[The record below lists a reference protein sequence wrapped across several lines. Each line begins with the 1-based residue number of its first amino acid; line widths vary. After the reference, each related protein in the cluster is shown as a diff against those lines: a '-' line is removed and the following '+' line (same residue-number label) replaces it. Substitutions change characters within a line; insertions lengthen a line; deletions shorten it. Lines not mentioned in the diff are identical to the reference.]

1 MMNRYLRDRMIGRD
15 RARRDYRRDGRNA
28 YGSRGG
34 YVRDSRREDYRDRDY
49 DRDYRDNR
57 DRNRDRDY
65 RDYQRDQDYEWT
77 DRFKRTAS
85 EYGDFQDMDYAE
97 MDEEYKA
104 ELEEWCK
111 ELKKQ
116 AKNPLTKSEV
126 LNKAEQMGVRFDE
139 YDEKEFFTTVL
150 MLMTDFPNVGQ
161 PETYIA
167 MAKQWLE
174 DKDSELKGSEKL
186 SAYYY
191 TIVKGE

>member
-15 RARRDYRRDGRNA
+15 RTRRDYRGRDGRNP
-28 YGSRGG
+28 YGAAGG
-34 YVRDSRREDYRDRDY
+34 YVRDSKRGDYSDYRRNDY
-49 DRDYRDNR
+49 N
-57 DRNRDRDY
+57 DRDY
-65 RDYQRDQDYEWT
+65 RDYQRE
-77 DRFKRTAS
+77 R
-85 EYGDFQDMDYAE
+85 EPYGYYTDMDYAE
-97 MDEEYKA
+97 MDEEYKT

-116 AKNPLTKSEV
+116 VRSPLSKSEI
-126 LNKAEQMGVRFDE
+126 LNTAEQMGVRFDKF
-139 YDEKEFFTTVL
+139 DEKEFYTTVM
-150 MLMTDFPNVGQ
+150 MLMSDYPNIGQ

-174 DKDSELKGSEKL
+174 DKDSELTGSEKL

>member
-15 RARRDYRRDGRNA
+15 RARRDSRRDGRNP

-34 YVRDSRREDYRDRDY
+34 YVRDSRRGDYGDYRDRDY
-49 DRDYRDNR
+49 DRDYRDRGR
-57 DRNRDRDY
+57 DRDRDY
-65 RDYQRDQDYEWT
+65 GDYRRDRDYD
-77 DRFKRTAS
+77 
-85 EYGDFQDMDYAE
+85 DFNDMDYAE
-97 MDEEYKA
+97 MDEEYKE

-116 AKNPLTKSEV
+116 VRNPIPKSEI
-126 LNKAEQMGVRFDE
+126 LGKADQMGVRFDK
-139 YDEKEFFTTVL
+139 YDEKEFLTTVM
-150 MLMTDFPNVGQ
+150 MLMTDFPNIGQ

-174 DKDSELKGSEKL
+174 DKDSELTGSEKL
-186 SAYYY
+186 AAYYY